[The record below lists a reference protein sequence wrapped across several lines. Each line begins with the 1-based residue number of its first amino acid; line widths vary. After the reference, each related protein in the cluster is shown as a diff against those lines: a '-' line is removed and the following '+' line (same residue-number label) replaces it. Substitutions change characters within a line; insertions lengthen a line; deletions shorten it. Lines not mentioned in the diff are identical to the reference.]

1 LNSIRLLLK
10 LTKIQAHTFYIFLLF
25 SVFIN
30 NHSLYSSFGFLK
42 QHPIII
48 GFILFSDALAPMDL
62 VINLL
67 MHIVSRKFEFQADAF
82 AKQLGYPEELARSL
96 LKLQIQNLSTMDADW
111 MYASY
116 HFSHPHLSERLKA
129 LGWKGSEG
137 VTEGVPD
144 KAAEASEKEGVVKA
158 SGRDEL

>member
-1 LNSIRLLLK
+1 M
-10 LTKIQAHTFYIFLLF
+10 LF

-42 QHPIII
+42 EHPIIV

-82 AKQLGYPEELARSL
+82 AKKLGYPEQLARSL

-116 HFSHPHLSERLKA
+116 HFSHPHLSERLNA

-137 VTEGVPD
+137 VTEGVTD
-144 KAAEASEKEGVVKA
+144 KSLENEKEGVAKA

>member
-1 LNSIRLLLK
+1 M
-10 LTKIQAHTFYIFLLF
+10 FYIFTLF

-30 NHSLYSSFGFLK
+30 NNSLYSAFGFLK
-42 QHPIII
+42 EHPIII
-48 GFILFSDALAPMDL
+48 GFILFSDALSPTDL
-62 VINLL
+62 LVKFGMNI
-67 MHIVSRKFEFQADAF
+67 ITRKFEFQADAF

-116 HFSHPHLSERLKA
+116 HFSHPHLSERLNA

-144 KAAEASEKEGVVKA
+144 KSAEADKEGVAKVT
-158 SGRDEL
+158 GRDEL